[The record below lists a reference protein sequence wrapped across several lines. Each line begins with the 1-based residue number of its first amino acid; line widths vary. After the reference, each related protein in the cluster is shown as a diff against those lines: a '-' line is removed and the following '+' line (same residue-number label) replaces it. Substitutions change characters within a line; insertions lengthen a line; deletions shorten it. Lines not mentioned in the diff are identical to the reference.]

1 MFKSSVTHT
10 PFTTDAANAYFT
22 NITGGGF
29 GYDRTFLA
37 TLRALLAPR
46 MQEGESINLIFGASN
61 LTSSQVGSNSV
72 RTVVTS
78 ICGNY
83 HLNTPGQVVIHS
95 LKADQASNMACFKVI
110 ESDFT
115 SIFDGYH
122 RLDKLQAFY
131 RKSFAVD
138 CYINPD
144 LKSVIV
150 FVDSLDNK
158 KMHYLQVSI
167 LAMLPWYFDPE
178 KGMTEDEMALV
189 YSLRE
194 TNPDK
199 YNECLAKMVEQYDFK
214 SARIRQLLAGFET
227 RYERLECDKVRN
239 EISRIDNSIESYNR
253 QIGEYLSQ
261 RNEKCIR
268 LMGLEA
274 KIASNTDGD
283 SEIMEYFI
291 RNPNLVLEDV
301 SDSYMYFCAK
311 GYLEY
316 FDPDMAEM
324 AISNKRSYAYGY
336 GFAAHER
343 NADKV
348 ERLLSEI
355 FLKDDPKMRIRFCA
369 AYQFELRGN
378 VQAEAHHDF
387 GYEFTGYMP
396 NTHINEF
403 SCMGQY
409 TKTINEMLQRHDYIG
424 ALEQCIASCKSL
436 NWGDSAVME
445 RFMRIFWSE
454 NGAPRCIELP
464 DGKVVN
470 AKEAIQW
477 LEEQDKPAEMEAEA
491 SEETKEDTQNEQAH

>member
-1 MFKSSVTHT
+1 MFKSSVTQT

-61 LTSSQVGSNSV
+61 ITSSQVGSNSV

-78 ICGNY
+78 ICSNY
-83 HLNTPGQVVIHS
+83 YLDTPGQIIIHS

-115 SIFDGYH
+115 SIYEGYH

-131 RKSFAVD
+131 RKSFTVD

-150 FVDSLDNK
+150 FVDGLDNK

-167 LAMLPWYFDPE
+167 LAMLPWYFDPA

-194 TNPDK
+194 TSPDK

-214 SARIRQLLAGFET
+214 AARIRQLLSGFET
-227 RYERLECDKVRN
+227 RFERMECDRVRN
-239 EISRIDNSIESYNR
+239 EIVRIDRDIENYNQ
-253 QIGEYLSQ
+253 QIGEYLRQ
-261 RNEKCIR
+261 RNEKCVR
-268 LMGLEA
+268 LMGLET
-274 KIASNTDGD
+274 KIASNEDGD

-301 SDSYMYFCAK
+301 SDSHMYFCTK

-316 FDPDMAEM
+316 FDPDIVERV
-324 AISNKRSYAYGY
+324 IRNKRSFAYEY
-336 GFAAHER
+336 GFASHER

-355 FLKDDPKMRIRFCA
+355 FLKDNPRMKIRFCA

-378 VQAEAHHDF
+378 VRAEGHHDF
-387 GYEFTGYMP
+387 GYEFAGYMP
-396 NTHINEF
+396 NTHIDEYT
-403 SCMGQY
+403 CMGGY
-409 TKTINEMLQRHDYIG
+409 NTTINKLLQRHDYIG

-436 NWGDSAVME
+436 NWGDSPVMQS
-445 RFMRIFWSE
+445 FMRKFWAE
-454 NGAPRCIELP
+454 NGAPKCIELP

-477 LEEQDKPAEMEAEA
+477 LEEQDKLAETEAAPVEEA
-491 SEETKEDTQNEQAH
+491 KEEAQDEQAD

>member
-1 MFKSSVTHT
+1 MFKSSVTQT

-78 ICGNY
+78 ICGSY
-83 HLNTPGQVVIHS
+83 YLDTPGQIIIHS

-115 SIFDGYH
+115 SIYEGYH

-131 RKSFAVD
+131 RKSFTVD

-150 FVDSLDNK
+150 FVDGLDNK

-167 LAMLPWYFDPE
+167 LAMLPWYFDPA

-194 TNPDK
+194 TSPDK

-268 LMGLEA
+268 LMGLET

-301 SDSYMYFCAK
+301 TDSYMYFGTK

-316 FDPDMAEM
+316 FDPDMAE
-324 AISNKRSYAYGY
+324 AVIKNKRSCAYGY
-336 GFAAHER
+336 GYAAREQ
-343 NADKV
+343 NIDKAQ
-348 ERLLSEI
+348 RLMSEI
-355 FLKDDPKMRIRFCA
+355 FLEDIPRLRIRFCA
-369 AYQFELRGN
+369 AYQFNLNGN
-378 VQAEAHHDF
+378 VEAIPHHDF

-403 SCMGQY
+403 HCMGGY
-409 TKTINEMLQRHDYIG
+409 SKTINSLLQRHDYIG
-424 ALEQCIASCKSL
+424 ALEQCVASCKSL
-436 NWGDSAVME
+436 NWGDSVVLE
-445 RFMRIFWSE
+445 RFMRIFWAE
-454 NGAPRCIELP
+454 NSAPRCVELP

-477 LEEQDKPAEMEAEA
+477 LEEQDKAAETEAVPVEEA
-491 SEETKEDTQNEQAH
+491 KEEAQDEQAD

>member
-1 MFKSSVTHT
+1 MFKSSVMQT
-10 PFTTDAANAYFT
+10 PFTADAANAYFT

-78 ICGNY
+78 ICSNY
-83 HLNTPGQVVIHS
+83 YLDTPGQIIIHS

-115 SIFDGYH
+115 SIYEGYH

-131 RKSFAVD
+131 RKSFTVD

-150 FVDSLDNK
+150 FVDGLDNK

-167 LAMLPWYFDPE
+167 LAMLPWYFDPA

-194 TNPDK
+194 TSPDK

-214 SARIRQLLAGFET
+214 TARIRQLLSGFET

-239 EISRIDNSIESYNR
+239 EIAHLDSNIESHNR
-253 QIGEYLSQ
+253 QIGECLRQ

-268 LMGLEA
+268 LMGLET
-274 KIASNTDGD
+274 KIASGEEGD

-291 RNPNLVLEDV
+291 RNKNLVLEEV
-301 SDSYMYFCAK
+301 SNTRMYFCAK

-316 FDPDMAEM
+316 FDSDMAERVIRNKTSFVYSHGY
-324 AISNKRSYAYGY
+324 AARESN
-336 GFAAHER
+336 HE
-343 NADKV
+343 KV
-348 ERLLSEI
+348 KKLMTEI
-355 FLKDDPKMRIRFCA
+355 FVKDDPRLRIRFCA
-369 AYQFELRGN
+369 AYCFDLNGA
-378 VQAEAHHDF
+378 VEACTGHDF

-396 NTHINEF
+396 NTHINEYA
-403 SCMGQY
+403 CMGNY
-409 TKTINEMLQRHDYIG
+409 SRTINELLQRRDYIG

-436 NWGDSAVME
+436 NWGDHTVMS
-445 RFMRIFWSE
+445 RFMQRFWAD
-454 NGAPRCIELP
+454 NGASRCIELP

-477 LEEQDKPAEMEAEA
+477 LEEQDKPAETEAAPVEEA
-491 SEETKEDTQNEQAH
+491 KEETQDEQAD

>member
-1 MFKSSVTHT
+1 MFKSSVTQT

-22 NITGGGF
+22 NITGGSF

-61 LTSSQVGSNSV
+61 ITSSQVGSNSV
-72 RTVVTS
+72 RAVVTS
-78 ICGNY
+78 ICGSY
-83 HLNTPGQVVIHS
+83 YLDTPGQIIIHS

-115 SIFDGYH
+115 SIYEGYH
-122 RLDKLQAFY
+122 RLDKLQVFY
-131 RKSFAVD
+131 RKSFTVD

-150 FVDSLDNK
+150 FVDGLDNK

-167 LAMLPWYFDPE
+167 LAMLPWYFDPA

-194 TNPDK
+194 TSPDK
-199 YNECLAKMVEQYDFK
+199 YNECLAKIVEQYDFK

-227 RYERLECDKVRN
+227 RYERLECDRVRN
-239 EISRIDNSIESYNR
+239 EITHIDANIESYNQ
-253 QIGEYLSQ
+253 QIGEYLKQ

-268 LMGLEA
+268 LMGLET
-274 KIASNTDGD
+274 KIASNDDGD

-301 SDSYMYFCAK
+301 SDSDMYFCTK

-316 FDPDMAEM
+316 YDPDMAER
-324 AISNKRSYAYGY
+324 AIRNKRSFAYKY
-336 GFAAHER
+336 GFASHEQ
-343 NADKV
+343 NIEKAQ
-348 ERLLSEI
+348 RLLSEI
-355 FLKDDPKMRIRFCA
+355 FLEENPRLRIRFCA
-369 AYQFELRGN
+369 AYRFSLNGSVRAMDG
-378 VQAEAHHDF
+378 HDF
-387 GYEFTGYMP
+387 GYELTGYMP
-396 NTHINEF
+396 NTHINDF
-403 SCMGQY
+403 RCLGDY
-409 TKTINEMLQRHDYIG
+409 NTAINTLLQRRDYIG

-436 NWGDSAVME
+436 NWNDGPVME
-445 RFMRIFWSE
+445 KFMQKFWAN

-477 LEEQDKPAEMEAEA
+477 LEEQDKPAETEAAPVEEA
-491 SEETKEDTQNEQAH
+491 KEETQDEQAD